1 MQTVTKAVEI
11 AQVQLLVSVVDM
23 PVVMQIQVPVRTI
36 QKTVKVQQQQ
46 LPDTVVNM
54 PVALQR
60 QVAMVHK
67 VQQTRVVPQLQF
79 QAPQLQFTEGV
90 EDIPAVQ
97 QRPDA
102 TRTVPEFEQNR

>member
-23 PVVMQIQVPVRTI
+23 PVVVQIQAPVRTI
-36 QKTVKVQQQQ
+36 QKTVKIQQ
-46 LPDTVVNM
+46 LQLLDKVVNM

-67 VQQTRVVPQLQF
+67 VQQIREVPQLQF
-79 QAPQLQFTEGV
+79 
-90 EDIPAVQ
+90 
-97 QRPDA
+97 
-102 TRTVPEFEQNR
+102 